1 MTRRYDDFDLVFRQS
16 GEGYCVQLINSPTGQ
31 AECEFALPF
40 TPGELRNFYSRIGQL
55 SRSTRRVDRPE
66 VAAAKRFGGDLFNA
80 TFKGELLGCY
90 RGSVER
96 SRENGH
102 GLRVRLRLKATPEL
116 AELPWEFLYDQDQ
129 DHFIATS
136 TMTPLVRYLDLPQ
149 SAPALRVRLPLRVLV
164 VISGPRNLPTL
175 DADGE
180 WDRLKLSLK
189 DLEDKGLVILE
200 RLPSARL
207 DMLRRR
213 ARGDAFHVLHFIG
226 HGSFDTV
233 ANDGALH
240 FEDAIGMSDP
250 VHGNVLG
257 NVLRDHFTMRLAVL
271 NACEGARQSNQDPF
285 SGVAQSLCQ
294 QGLPAVIAMQFEI
307 SDDAAKTFAEEFYAA
322 VADSLPV
329 DAALSES
336 RKALFS
342 SRFGQEWATP
352 VLYMRSQ
359 SGMLFEVQRAE
370 RSANREHPAAQEQ
383 SRSAS
388 PQHQPDRAESDRQSG
403 EGRRAAEA
411 EAARKSAEEA
421 ETQRRLE
428 SERLAA
434 DSRRKA
440 AEEETR
446 RQAEAERVAAQV
458 RAREEEE
465 RRAEEL
471 QRQLE
476 LQRIEEI
483 RQADVERRVI
493 EAQRQ
498 RQAQQIP
505 TPIPTATTASVPVIP
520 VAKPKG
526 NGWVI
531 GLSIAGLLLGLSF
544 SAAMHLEY
552 ATPKPIGDDDLGAGI
567 VLTLIGGVIARWLLR
582 RLAKRPK
589 GAWICAGAYAAG
601 YVFTLGPSSPYFGI
615 VLPLIW
621 ALMIV
626 IPRPGGSS
634 RSA

>member
-1 MTRRYDDFDLVFRQS
+1 MARRYDDFDLVFRQH
-16 GEGYCVQLINSPTGQ
+16 GDGYCVQLLNSPTGQ
-31 AECEFALPF
+31 AEGEFVLPF
-40 TPGELRNFYSRIGQL
+40 SSGELRNFYSRIGQL
-55 SRSTRRVDRPE
+55 SRATRRVDRPE

-96 SRENGH
+96 SREMGH

-149 SAPALRVRLPLRVLV
+149 SATALRVRLPLRVLV
-164 VISGPRNLPTL
+164 VISGPRNLPAL

-180 WDRLKLSLK
+180 WERLKLSLQE
-189 DLEDKGLVILE
+189 LESKGMVILE

-207 DMLRRR
+207 DLLRRR

-240 FEDAIGMSDP
+240 FEDAMGMSDP

-336 RKALFS
+336 RKALYS

-359 SGMLFEVQRAE
+359 NGMLFEVQRAE
-370 RSANREHPAAQEQ
+370 RSANRDHAGAQDQARTAA
-383 SRSAS
+383 
-388 PQHQPDRAESDRQSG
+388 PQHQADKEESDRQAL
-403 EGRRAAEA
+403 EARRAVEA
-411 EAARKSAEEA
+411 ESARKAAEEA
-421 ETQRRLE
+421 ETQRKVE

-434 DSRRKA
+434 
-440 AEEETR
+440 
-446 RQAEAERVAAQV
+446 
-458 RAREEEE
+458 
-465 RRAEEL
+465 
-471 QRQLE
+471 
-476 LQRIEEI
+476 
-483 RQADVERRVI
+483 
-493 EAQRQ
+493 
-498 RQAQQIP
+498 
-505 TPIPTATTASVPVIP
+505 
-520 VAKPKG
+520 
-526 NGWVI
+526 
-531 GLSIAGLLLGLSF
+531 
-544 SAAMHLEY
+544 
-552 ATPKPIGDDDLGAGI
+552 
-567 VLTLIGGVIARWLLR
+567 
-582 RLAKRPK
+582 
-589 GAWICAGAYAAG
+589 
-601 YVFTLGPSSPYFGI
+601 
-615 VLPLIW
+615 
-621 ALMIV
+621 
-626 IPRPGGSS
+626 
-634 RSA
+634 